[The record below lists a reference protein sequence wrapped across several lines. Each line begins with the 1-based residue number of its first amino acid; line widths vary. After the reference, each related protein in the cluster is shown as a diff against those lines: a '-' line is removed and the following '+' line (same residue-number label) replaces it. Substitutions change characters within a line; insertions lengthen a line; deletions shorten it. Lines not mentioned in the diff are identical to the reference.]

1 MVISER
7 KVLHLEGVIDNLI
20 TLMRQQAN
28 VVFGIRAESLLDL
41 SKELSNG
48 GVGGYLYFKDSI
60 AILVDGESEDVGVF
74 FDGGFAI
81 GVEGKG

>member
-1 MVISER
+1 
-7 KVLHLEGVIDNLI
+7 
-20 TLMRQQAN
+20 MRQQAN

-81 GVEGKG
+81 GVEGKGWFGEWIIGFLHLFKISSQ